1 MRVKTLL
8 LVLAVAL
15 FAGVLAD
22 AQQRTGSIDGVVKD
36 EQGGVLPGTTVSIS
50 SPALIGGL
58 QTAVTGANGR
68 YSFTN
73 LPPGTYTVLFEMAG
87 FGTFTR
93 EGIVVSVASTSTV
106 NGDLRVGGIEESITV
121 TGESPV
127 VDVRTNITQTN
138 IDAEVY
144 ENVPT
149 GQNPW
154 VMAALVPG
162 VVAGRLDVGGTEG
175 FQQYDLEAFGSS
187 SEQKSFSIDGL
198 KTNWTGGGGGSTM
211 QYYDYGMYD
220 EYNFQTASGTAQS
233 DVGGIYMNMVTR
245 SGGDNFSGS
254 VNANYMG
261 ENLQSDNVDDDLRQ
275 RIGIGADDETA
286 IGGNPIKIS
295 YDLNAILGGPIAR
308 EKAWFFGS
316 FRLLRMDQ
324 WQVGASNPDGSPAIN
339 DNRMLNGMGKV
350 TYQPQA
356 GSRIFFMFN
365 RNQKTRFHRIDAPY
379 LSIESKATSVQDQPA
394 QNWVLNYNK
403 VFGEATLLD
412 FTIGRMWGTYPETY
426 QPEVGPDDI
435 TVQDA
440 VRNDRFNAANGEFRD
455 PNSRLQ
461 FQGSLNYY
469 MDHSS
474 GTHDFK
480 FGFQVSREYTAYDQN
495 QNHDI
500 RLDLRDGVPF
510 TATLYNT
517 PVNSDVGVNTWGAF
531 VQDSWVI
538 QSRLS
543 LNLGI
548 RFDGIQG
555 FMPAQSSPAGTFI
568 GARDFEEIRDAPDW
582 PLNVGPRMGFSYD
595 LFGDGRTAIKG
606 YWGRFYNQIGSTFPF
621 QVNANDKNSA
631 TVEWNDLDGDLYIK
645 PGPCGTV
652 ACSPELGPFTGFG
665 GGSATVID
673 PDITRP
679 YSDETNFG
687 VMHTLL
693 PNLSLDVS
701 YHRRTQRNGTG
712 LLDQVRTP
720 DRYTAETRTYD
731 DPVDGPN
738 QTITIYNLDPELI
751 STRDQILTNVED
763 LKSTYNGVHIQMN
776 KRMSN
781 NWQLLGG
788 LTLQKHEGFYHS
800 GTLTSSDFNNP
811 NVRIGRDGARI
822 FNDVPWVFTVSG
834 SYMFPHD
841 IMLSGKYTGKAG
853 APLNRTYTFGGLTQA
868 SETVYVVPRGTDRS
882 DSVTQFVDIR
892 ISKSFDLGGR
902 SRFEIMMDMFN
913 ILNSNPV
920 LLQTEAIGS
929 RWSQPQSIL
938 APRIIR
944 FGGKFSF

>member
-1 MRVKTLL
+1 MRVRSSTFVLI
-8 LVLAVAL
+8 LVL
-15 FAGVLAD
+15 FAGLAG
-22 AQQRTGSIDGVVKD
+22 AQQQYGTLDGTVRD

-50 SPALIGGL
+50 SPALIGGS

-87 FGTFTR
+87 LWNLYTR
-93 EGIVVSVASTSTV
+93 RDRRLRGIHTTV

-127 VDVRTNITQTN
+127 VDVRSNITQTN

-187 SEQKSFSIDGL
+187 SDQKSFSIDGL

-350 TYQPQA
+350 TFQPQA

-394 QNWVLNYNK
+394 QNCVLNYNK

-426 QPEVGPDDI
+426 QPEVTPDDI

-480 FGFQVSREYTAYDQN
+480 FGFQISREYTAYDQN

-538 QSRLS
+538 TESSELEPRCS
-543 LNLGI
+543 LRWNPRI
-548 RFDGIQG
+548 H
-555 FMPAQSSPAGTFI
+555 AGTVEPRRHIYRLRATF
-568 GARDFEEIRDAPDW
+568 AEIRDAPDW

-712 LLDQVRTP
+712 LLDQVT
-720 DRYTAETRTYD
+720 
-731 DPVDGPN
+731 DPGPL
-738 QTITIYNLDPELI
+738 Y
-751 STRDQILTNVED
+751 
-763 LKSTYNGVHIQMN
+763 
-776 KRMSN
+776 
-781 NWQLLGG
+781 
-788 LTLQKHEGFYHS
+788 
-800 GTLTSSDFNNP
+800 
-811 NVRIGRDGARI
+811 GRDP
-822 FNDVPWVFTVSG
+822 N
-834 SYMFPHD
+834 
-841 IMLSGKYTGKAG
+841 L
-853 APLNRTYTFGGLTQA
+853 
-868 SETVYVVPRGTDRS
+868 
-882 DSVTQFVDIR
+882 
-892 ISKSFDLGGR
+892 
-902 SRFEIMMDMFN
+902 
-913 ILNSNPV
+913 
-920 LLQTEAIGS
+920 
-929 RWSQPQSIL
+929 
-938 APRIIR
+938 
-944 FGGKFSF
+944 